1 MEAVRTIPRD
11 NSSIAG
17 ERSSRAAAEAT
28 FEFGRFRVLLR
39 QRQLVTDGV
48 PIELGSRAFDLL
60 LVLLEANGSLVTK
73 EELLSRVWP
82 GIFVAEENL
91 KVHISSRGSLDHRPG
106 CLSARDAIGASVDA
120 KLGSPMDFLAT
131 AARLVRRRSLRQSF

>member
-11 NSSIAG
+11 NSSIAR

-28 FEFGRFRVLLR
+28 LEFGRFRVLLR

-60 LVLLEANGSLVTK
+60 LVLLEANGALVT
-73 EELLSRVWP
+73 EDELLSREWP
-82 GIFVAEENL
+82 RVVVAEQNY
-91 KVHISSRGSLDHRPG
+91 
-106 CLSARDAIGASVDA
+106 
-120 KLGSPMDFLAT
+120 
-131 AARLVRRRSLRQSF
+131 AARGAPLGPEWGHDEQPRRRG